1 MQTTAT
7 FRCPWGRWCP
17 ALFAALVLAGLAGN
31 HLSYPIFLNIDFLFG
46 GIFAMLALQFFG
58 LWPGVLAAA
67 LIASYTVVLWKHPYA
82 IVILSAEV
90 AVVGTLMT
98 RRKMGMVAA
107 DAVYWV
113 VAGLPLVYVFYHFVL
128 KVPDSSVW
136 IIAVKQAV
144 NGITGAL
151 LARLIYSSLGVGLQ
165 CWQRSM
171 GEVMSNLLVL
181 FVVLPSLLILGVSS
195 REDFEHADGHLRQG
209 LIEHASNTKALFQHW
224 VKDRKDAVL
233 ELATVAN
240 TMPAAQFNER
250 LELLRK
256 ADTNILRIG
265 RRDKDS
271 VVLAYAPLMD
281 ASGVSNVGKKFP
293 ERPYIAKLRQTG
305 QPMLAEVVM
314 GRIDKPQPVAIL
326 LAPVLKQSQF
336 DGYVNAVLKLDAV
349 QDMLKH
355 GVQDRYAL
363 FTLLDQNGNVVLSN
377 RPGQTMMTPLQREKR
392 GTLTPLGDGLMQ
404 WLPEVPANTSISD
417 RWRQSYYVFETPLG
431 LNDEWKLVFEEP
443 VAPVQHL
450 LYTHYARQ
458 LGIVFLLIL
467 LSVMLAEY
475 LSRRSVATLRALS
488 DTTHELASK
497 ISSGVQAI
505 AWPRSAMQETTEL
518 TNNFK
523 GMAVSL
529 ADTFAQL
536 RQVNA
541 TLEQQVLD
549 RTQALHVSEQRFRQ
563 LVAWTPQPM
572 AVHRDGKF
580 IFANPAACQ
589 LFGAPSEREL
599 LGTDVLARVHPDYRD
614 VVLKRIA
621 HAQQEHAENP
631 TIEEKLIRLD
641 GSVLEVEVA
650 AVPIDFDGE
659 PAIQVAMHDVTEK
672 KRTQRELEQLLRE
685 QQAVLNNELVGI
697 VRVKDRHVVWAN
709 AAFEKMLGYA
719 PGQAQGT
726 PTRQNYPSDEA
737 YQRLGKAA
745 YPVLAAGKIFRT
757 QIEHVRQDGS
767 MIWVDISGTVLNA
780 TTNETLW
787 TFSDITEHK
796 QAENAVHEQA
806 FHDALTQLPNRRM
819 LNDRL
824 AQVMAGS
831 QRSGIYGALMFLD
844 LDNFKPLND
853 RHGHEMGDLL
863 LMEVARRLHNCVREM
878 DTVARMG
885 GDEFV
890 VLISELST
898 DSIASQ
904 SQSLIIAEKIRV
916 SLEQPYV
923 LLGHEQPGAAVRIE
937 HHCTA
942 SIGVVVFKGQTKS
955 QDAVLEQADQAMY
968 QAKAAGRNMV
978 RLYEPPALANA

>member
-1 MQTTAT
+1 MSSAVSVWFQ
-7 FRCPWGRWCP
+7 PGKWSP
-17 ALFAALVLAGLAGN
+17 VIYALLVLAGLAGN
-31 HLSYPIFLNIDFLFG
+31 YFSYPIFLNIDFLFG

-67 LIASYTVVLWKHPYA
+67 LIASYTFVLWKHPYA
-82 IVILSAEV
+82 IIIMSAEV
-90 AVVGTLMT
+90 AVVGGLMA
-98 RRKMGMVAA
+98 RRKLGMVLA
-107 DAVYWV
+107 DTLYWL
-113 VAGLPLVYVFYHFVL
+113 VAGIPLVYVFYHFVL

-136 IIAVKQAV
+136 IIASKQAV

-151 LARLIYSSLGVGLQ
+151 LARLLYSGLGIY
-165 CWQRSM
+165 WQRWQRPF
-171 GEVMSNLLVL
+171 GEVLSNLLVL
-181 FVVLPSLLILGVSS
+181 FVVLPSLLILAISS
-195 REDFEHADGHLRQG
+195 RADFEQADSHLREE
-209 LIEHASNTKALFQHW
+209 LIEHSSHTRALFALW
-224 VKDRKDAVL
+224 LEGRKNAVG
-233 ELATVAN
+233 ELARLAATL
-240 TMPAAQFNER
+240 PADQCNDR
-250 LELLRK
+250 LELVRK
-256 ADTNILRIG
+256 ADDNFLRLG

-271 VVLAYAPLMD
+271 VVLAYSPLLD
-281 ASGVSNVGKKFP
+281 ESGNSNVGKKFP
-293 ERPYIAKLRQTG
+293 ERPYIAKLRETG

-326 LAPVLKQSQF
+326 LAPVLQQGQF
-336 DGYVNAVLKLDAV
+336 DGYVNAVLKLDTV
-349 QDMLKH
+349 HIMLKQ
-355 GVQDRYAL
+355 GVQSRYSL
-363 FTLLDQNGNVVLSN
+363 FTLLDQNGNVVMSN
-377 RPGQTMMTPLQREKR
+377 RPGQAMMKPLQRQTR
-392 GTLTPLGDGLMQ
+392 GTLLALEGGLMQ
-404 WLPEVPANTSISD
+404 WQPELPANTSISD
-417 RWRQSYYVFETPLG
+417 RWRQSYYVFETPVG
-431 LNDEWKLVFEEP
+431 LHDEWKLVFEEP

-497 ISSGVQAI
+497 ISGGLQAI

-518 TNNFK
+518 INNFK

-549 RTQALHVSEQRFRQ
+549 RTQALHVSEQNFRA
-563 LVAWTPQPM
+563 LVAWMPEPM
-572 AVHRDGKF
+572 AVHRGGKF
-580 IFANPAACQ
+580 IFVNPAACQ
-589 LFGAPSEREL
+589 LFGAPSECEL
-599 LGTDVLARVHPDYRD
+599 LGTDVLARVHPNYRD

-631 TIEEKLIRLD
+631 SIDEKLIRLD
-641 GSVLEVEVA
+641 GSVLDVEVA
-650 AVPIDFDGE
+650 AVPIDFDGA
-659 PAIQVAMHDVTEK
+659 PAVQVAMHDVTEK
-672 KRTQRELEQLLRE
+672 KHAQRELERLMRE

-697 VRVKDRHVVWAN
+697 VRVIDRRVVWAN

-719 PGQAQGT
+719 PGQSHGT
-726 PTRQNYPSDEA
+726 PTRQNYPSDDA
-737 YQRLGKAA
+737 YQALGAAA
-745 YPVLAAGKIFRT
+745 YPILAAGKIFRT
-757 QIEHVRQDGS
+757 QIEQVRQDGS

-796 QAENAVHEQA
+796 QAENVVHEQA

-819 LNDRL
+819 LGDRL
-824 AQVMAGS
+824 AQVMASS

-853 RHGHEMGDLL
+853 RHGHEIGDLL
-863 LMEVARRLHNCVREM
+863 LMEVARRLRGCVREM
-878 DTVARMG
+878 DTVARIG

-904 SQSLIIAEKIRV
+904 SQSLIIAEKIRL
-916 SLEQPYV
+916 SLKQPYV
-923 LLGHEQPGAAVRIE
+923 LLGHQQPDATARIE

-942 SIGVVVFKGQTKS
+942 SIGVVVFKGQTES

-978 RLYEPPALANA
+978 RLYEPPALT